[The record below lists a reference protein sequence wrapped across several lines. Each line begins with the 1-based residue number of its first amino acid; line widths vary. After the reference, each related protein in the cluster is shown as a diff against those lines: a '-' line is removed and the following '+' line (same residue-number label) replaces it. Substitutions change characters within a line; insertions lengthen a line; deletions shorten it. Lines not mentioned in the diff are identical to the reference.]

1 MTMKFLL
8 KTQVF
13 SIIIAIFWIVY
24 LNVVAI
30 FDRPSPIL
38 QYLNWFVYGF
48 ALLFAFIYL
57 LLTKYIIGH
66 KWLAI
71 PLVILPYLMIYQPFL
86 ERILLS
92 LVNKSYSMT
101 INFLSLSTGA
111 THLMAI
117 LIGLVFGVIISNRN
131 NREKQH

>member
-1 MTMKFLL
+1 MKLFL
-8 KTQVF
+8 KTQVL
-13 SIIIAIFWIVY
+13 SIIIAFFWIVY
-24 LNVVAI
+24 LNVLAI
-30 FDRPSPIL
+30 LDQPGPIL

-48 ALLFAFIYL
+48 AILFAIIYL
-57 LLTKYIIGH
+57 LLTRYMVGH

-71 PLVILPYLMIYQPFL
+71 PLVILPYLMIYQPIL

-92 LVNKSYSMT
+92 IVSKSYGMT

-117 LIGLVFGVIISNRN
+117 LLGLVFGIINTNRYIRKEH
-131 NREKQH
+131 NR

>member
-1 MTMKFLL
+1 MKFLL
-8 KTQVF
+8 KTQILA
-13 SIIIAIFWIVY
+13 IIIAIFWIVY

-48 ALLFAFIYL
+48 AILFAIIYL
-57 LLTKYIIGH
+57 LLTKYITGH

-71 PLVILPYLMIYQPFL
+71 PLVILPYLMIYKPIL
-86 ERILLS
+86 EQILLS
-92 LVNKSYSMT
+92 LVNKSYGIT
-101 INFLSLSTGA
+101 INFLSLSTGS

-117 LIGLVFGVIISNRN
+117 LIGLIFGVIISNRY
-131 NREKQH
+131 NREQ